1 MSGWYGT
8 ARTNYVRLA
17 PGVTEEAL
25 RAHIAQIGLN
35 IEIGAS
41 CGTEDVSY
49 FFHPGES
56 TDDGDF
62 PSWLYPNVPDR
73 DESPEEFAALAK
85 ALGVTEDDLEDD
97 LDSGGDVEFSWEQH
111 IMPFIAE
118 NEVLVV
124 VIAGAEKLRYV
135 TGFAQALIRRGDEV
149 STTTIRL
156 SGIYSKAAQEFGVAL
171 ESISGATY

>member
-17 PGVTEEAL
+17 PGVTEGTL
-25 RAHIAQIGLN
+25 RAHITKIGLN
-35 IEIGAS
+35 IELRAS

-49 FFHPGES
+49 FFYPANS

-62 PSWLYPNVPDR
+62 PSFLYPEVPDR

-85 ALGVTEDDLEDD
+85 TIGVTEED
-97 LDSGGDVEFSWEQH
+97 LDSCGEAEFSWERH

-124 VIAGAEKLRYV
+124 VTAGAEKLCYV
-135 TGFAQALIRRGDEV
+135 TGFAEAFIRRGDEV

-156 SGIYSKAAQEFGVAL
+156 SDIYSKAAQEFGVAL
-171 ESISGATY
+171 KSISEATY